1 MGRLL
6 HFLFHGAPLA
16 RFARKSSA
24 KSPEGQQNKYDLKT
38 QLLTYCSL
46 LSALKSLWRRLSNLS
61 DCTNNG
67 KEYESFLTKLS
78 KCQKPSRLALP
89 IASTEWMEVCGL
101 PQNGVNWTT
110 AYQQASKST
119 RSTKLREFQFNFCT
133 GDCQQMTFGL
143 TLTNKGNPRC
153 SFFLKKN
160 RKN

>member
-1 MGRLL
+1 MVRTDGHVVTKFSLMGRLL

-24 KSPEGQQNKYDLKT
+24 KSPERQQNKCDLKT

-78 KCQKPSRLALP
+78 KCQKPSRLASNALVAKTASSPAHSQYWIDGSLWPTTKWCELDRCLP
-89 IASTEWMEVCGL
+89 AS
-101 PQNGVNWTT
+101 
-110 AYQQASKST
+110 
-119 RSTKLREFQFNFCT
+119 FQ
-133 GDCQQMTFGL
+133 
-143 TLTNKGNPRC
+143 KY
-153 SFFLKKN
+153 KKH
-160 RKN
+160 KTPWISV

>member
-1 MGRLL
+1 MITNFSRMGRLL

-24 KSPEGQQNKYDLKT
+24 KSPERQQDKYDLKT

-78 KCQKPSRLALP
+78 RYKKPSRPPSNALVAKT
-89 IASTEWMEVCGL
+89 ASSPAL
-101 PQNGVNWTT
+101 
-110 AYQQASKST
+110 
-119 RSTKLREFQFNFCT
+119 
-133 GDCQQMTFGL
+133 
-143 TLTNKGNPRC
+143 
-153 SFFLKKN
+153 
-160 RKN
+160 

>member
-1 MGRLL
+1 MVRTDGHVVTKFSLMGRLL

-24 KSPEGQQNKYDLKT
+24 KSPERQQNKYDLKT

-78 KCQKPSRLALP
+78 KCQKPSRLASNALVAKTASSPAHSQYWMDGSLWPTTKQCELDRCLP
-89 IASTEWMEVCGL
+89 AS
-101 PQNGVNWTT
+101 
-110 AYQQASKST
+110 
-119 RSTKLREFQFNFCT
+119 FQ
-133 GDCQQMTFGL
+133 
-143 TLTNKGNPRC
+143 KY
-153 SFFLKKN
+153 KKH
-160 RKN
+160 KTPWISV

>member
-1 MGRLL
+1 MVRTDGHVVTKFSRMGRLL

-24 KSPEGQQNKYDLKT
+24 KSPERQRNKYDLKT

-78 KCQKPSRLALP
+78 KCQKPSRLASNALVAKTASSPAHSQYWIDGSLWPTTKWCELDRCLP
-89 IASTEWMEVCGL
+89 AS
-101 PQNGVNWTT
+101 
-110 AYQQASKST
+110 
-119 RSTKLREFQFNFCT
+119 FQ
-133 GDCQQMTFGL
+133 
-143 TLTNKGNPRC
+143 KY
-153 SFFLKKN
+153 KKH
-160 RKN
+160 KTPWISV

>member
-1 MGRLL
+1 MVRTDGHVVTKFSLMGRLL

-24 KSPEGQQNKYDLKT
+24 KSPERQQNKYDLKT

-78 KCQKPSRLALP
+78 KCQQPSRLASNALVAKTASSPAHSQYWMDGSLWPTTKWCELDRCLP
-89 IASTEWMEVCGL
+89 AS
-101 PQNGVNWTT
+101 
-110 AYQQASKST
+110 
-119 RSTKLREFQFNFCT
+119 FQ
-133 GDCQQMTFGL
+133 
-143 TLTNKGNPRC
+143 KY
-153 SFFLKKN
+153 KKH
-160 RKN
+160 KTPWISV

>member
-1 MGRLL
+1 MVRTDGHVVTKFSLMGRLL

-24 KSPEGQQNKYDLKT
+24 KSPERQQNKYDLKT

-78 KCQKPSRLALP
+78 KCQKPNRLASNALVAKTASSPAHSQYWMDGSLWPTTKWCELDRCLP
-89 IASTEWMEVCGL
+89 AS
-101 PQNGVNWTT
+101 
-110 AYQQASKST
+110 
-119 RSTKLREFQFNFCT
+119 FQ
-133 GDCQQMTFGL
+133 
-143 TLTNKGNPRC
+143 KY
-153 SFFLKKN
+153 KKH
-160 RKN
+160 KTPWISV

>member
-1 MGRLL
+1 MVRTDGHVVTKFSLMGRLL

-24 KSPEGQQNKYDLKT
+24 KSPERQQNKYDLKT

-78 KCQKPSRLALP
+78 KCQKPSRLASNALVAKTASSPAHSQYWMDGSLWPTTKWCELDRCLP
-89 IASTEWMEVCGL
+89 AS
-101 PQNGVNWTT
+101 
-110 AYQQASKST
+110 
-119 RSTKLREFQFNFCT
+119 FQK
-133 GDCQQMTFGL
+133 
-143 TLTNKGNPRC
+143 NKKHKTPWI
-153 SFFLKKN
+153 SV
-160 RKN
+160 